1 MPSDAN
7 SYQVAAL
14 AALQGSAPA
23 PASAPAPTATEAALQ
38 APAANEAQPQT
49 TQADAKPPEPAKTD
63 EPPVPDSIKKSF
75 ERLAKQNAE
84 LRERE
89 AKIKAYE
96 EAVGG
101 FDPRVLST
109 LAQAAK
115 SGDALAVLQT
125 LGLKPPEPQVDPSK
139 GDPVV
144 ARLQQELLALKTRIE
159 TDSYARGRE
168 RMLARVADVAKT
180 GKFTMA
186 GVVDDAPQ
194 RALAFIEDFVKKN
207 GAPAPDEVDGIIES
221 ALKAV
226 DEDLSN
232 EAKRWESY
240 LTKVRGSGTTHD
252 NRAPAP
258 PAPAPAQ
265 PSRTITN
272 NLQAPAPAVPR
283 AEPKTAAD
291 YRAEAL
297 EVLKRA
303 ANQR

>member
-1 MPSDAN
+1 MSDAN
-7 SYQVAAL
+7 SYQTAAL
-14 AALQGSAPA
+14 AALQGGTPA
-23 PASAPAPTATEAALQ
+23 PAEAAPPAPAEA
-38 APAANEAQPQT
+38 APAAPPEAAPAAP
-49 TQADAKPPEPAKTD
+49 ADAKPPEGA

-115 SGDALAVLQT
+115 SGDAMAVLQT
-125 LGLKPPEPQVDPSK
+125 LGLKPPEVQQDPGK

-168 RMLARVADVAKT
+168 RMLARVADVAKA

-186 GVVDDAPQ
+186 SVVDDAPQ
-194 RALAFIEDFVKKN
+194 RALAFIEDFVRKN
-207 GAPAPDEVDGIIES
+207 GAPAPDEVDGVIES

-226 DEDLSN
+226 DEDLSS
-232 EAKRWESY
+232 EAKRWEAY
-240 LTKVRGSGTTHD
+240 LTKVRGSGTTQD

-272 NLQAPAPAVPR
+272 NLQAPAPARPTT
-283 AEPKTAAD
+283 EPKTPAD

-303 ANQR
+303 ANSR

>member
-1 MPSDAN
+1 MSDAN
-7 SYQVAAL
+7 NYQAAAL
-14 AALQGSAPA
+14 AALQGGTPAPAESPAAPPAEAPAAPPAETPAAPA
-23 PASAPAPTATEAALQ
+23 PAVDAKLAEAPAET
-38 APAANEAQPQT
+38 
-49 TQADAKPPEPAKTD
+49 PP
-63 EPPVPDSIKKSF
+63 PDSIKKSF

-101 FDPRVLST
+101 FDPRVLSAI
-109 LAQAAK
+109 AQAAK
-115 SGDALAVLQT
+115 AGDAAAVLQT
-125 LGLKPPEPQVDPSK
+125 LGLRAPEVQPDPGK

-159 TDSYARGRE
+159 TDSYERGRQ
-168 RMLARVADVAKT
+168 RMLERVSNVAKV

-186 GVVDDAPQ
+186 SVVDDAPQ
-194 RALAFIEDFVKKN
+194 RALAFIEDFVRKN

-226 DEDLSN
+226 DEDLGS
-232 EAKRWESY
+232 EAKKWEAY
-240 LTKVRGSGTTHD
+240 LTKVRGSGTSQD

-272 NLQAPAPAVPR
+272 TLQAPAPARP
-283 AEPKTAAD
+283 ATEPKTPAD

-297 EVLKRA
+297 EVLQRA
-303 ANQR
+303 ANSR